1 MILDMQ
7 SLFSDDQAVAGSN
20 VASTNMIDLGATGTP
35 PLSATALV
43 RDIGPGT
50 PIEILIQ
57 LTVAHAGTAPT
68 LDVTLEMDTTDAF
81 GSATT
86 IATATQIAAGA
97 LGARAS
103 ITYLPDGTTERYIRL
118 YYTVGGTTP
127 TCTVTAGIVLGRQT
141 QPY

>member
-20 VASTNMIDLGATGTP
+20 VASTNMIDLGAPGTP
-35 PLSATALV
+35 PLSAIALV
-43 RDIGPGT
+43 RDIGKGT

-57 LTVAHAGTAPT
+57 CTVAHAGTAPT

-86 IATATQIAAGA
+86 VGTAVQMAGA
-97 LGARAS
+97 AVGDRAS
-103 ITYLPDGTTERYIRL
+103 IFFLPEGITERYLRV

-127 TCTVTAGIVLGRQT
+127 TITVTAGIALGT
-141 QPY
+141 QSNK